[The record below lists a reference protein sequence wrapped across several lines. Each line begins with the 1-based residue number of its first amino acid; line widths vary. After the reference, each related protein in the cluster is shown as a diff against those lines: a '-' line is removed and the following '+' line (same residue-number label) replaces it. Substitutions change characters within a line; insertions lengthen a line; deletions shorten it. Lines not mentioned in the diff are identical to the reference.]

1 LHARSDTTWWGEGK
15 SYFAQKE
22 IRGDTPADYTEEV
35 ERRLWAGIQET
46 NKKIFTERNGVSM
59 FLALTDD
66 ECHEVVRTSHDR
78 FRTPLEHDVIL
89 PQAMK
94 DAGVP
99 YTPSWDKG
107 SPLPGSVSCRLKA
120 GQALIR
126 NGSNIHTGHTVPG
139 RERCTLA
146 CGLSRFTPPPSTA
159 DAEPQVVD
167 VRSAWSLDP
176 AIREA
181 LPHEWQKRAW
191 DRHAAVRAQ
200 PQPLRP
206 SACSVLS
213 TSNLSC
219 VCNRCQCI

>member
-1 LHARSDTTWWGEGK
+1 MHARSDTTWWGEGK

-46 NKKIFTERNGVSM
+46 NKKIFTERNGVSI

-99 YTPSWDKG
+99 YTPSWDRPADG
-107 SPLPGSVSCRLKA
+107 
-120 GQALIR
+120 
-126 NGSNIHTGHTVPG
+126 
-139 RERCTLA
+139 E
-146 CGLSRFTPPPSTA
+146 PSTNAHQDSSDITLNACLSTTSLAGGELTFSA
-159 DAEPQVVD
+159 DTP
-167 VRSAWSLDP
+167 
-176 AIREA
+176 EA
-181 LPHEWQKRAW
+181 
-191 DRHAAVRAQ
+191 AAVESEAG
-200 PQPLRP
+200 LKF
-206 SACSVLS
+206 
-213 TSNLSC
+213 
-219 VCNRCQCI
+219 

>member
-1 LHARSDTTWWGEGK
+1 MLLG
-15 SYFAQKE
+15 
-22 IRGDTPADYTEEV
+22 
-35 ERRLWAGIQET
+35 AGIKET

-78 FRTPLEHDVIL
+78 YRSPFEHDVLL

-99 YTPSWDKG
+99 FTPSWDKK
-107 SPLPGSVSCRLKA
+107 SPLPNSVAISLKA
-120 GQALIR
+120 GEALIR

-146 CGLSRFTPPPSTA
+146 IGLSKFAGVADGPTA
-159 DAEPQVVD
+159 AATVID

-176 AIREA
+176 AIRDS
-181 LPHEWQKRAW
+181 LPYEWQKLAW
-191 DRHAAVRAQ
+191 DRHAAALRIGDTLEDRYPAFDIAKIKAGLVRGWDTELEARAAQ
-200 PQPLRP
+200 AGDRWQPYMTLETA
-206 SACSVLS
+206 SEAGL
-213 TSNLSC
+213 
-219 VCNRCQCI
+219 

>member
-1 LHARSDTTWWGEGK
+1 MKSGRGLPLTATSTLSNCTLCLRARSDTTWWGEGK

-99 YTPSWDKG
+99 YTPSWDKR

-126 NGSNIHTGHTVPG
+126 
-139 RERCTLA
+139 
-146 CGLSRFTPPPSTA
+146 
-159 DAEPQVVD
+159 
-167 VRSAWSLDP
+167 
-176 AIREA
+176 
-181 LPHEWQKRAW
+181 K
-191 DRHAAVRAQ
+191 
-200 PQPLRP
+200 
-206 SACSVLS
+206 
-213 TSNLSC
+213 
-219 VCNRCQCI
+219 

>member
-1 LHARSDTTWWGEGK
+1 MERGPALVQPAQKRDGAELAPVKSGRRLPLTATRTLSNCTLCLHARSDTTWWWQGK

-22 IRGDTPADYTEEV
+22 IRGDTPDDYTEEV

-46 NKKIFTERNGVSM
+46 NKKIFTERNGVSI

-99 YTPSWDKG
+99 YTPSWDKL

-120 GQALIR
+120 GEALIR
-126 NGSNIHTGHTVPG
+126 
-139 RERCTLA
+139 
-146 CGLSRFTPPPSTA
+146 
-159 DAEPQVVD
+159 
-167 VRSAWSLDP
+167 
-176 AIREA
+176 
-181 LPHEWQKRAW
+181 K
-191 DRHAAVRAQ
+191 
-200 PQPLRP
+200 
-206 SACSVLS
+206 
-213 TSNLSC
+213 
-219 VCNRCQCI
+219 